1 MFGISREY
9 LKILLLIACA
19 VFILTVL
26 LLFFDIWR
34 ENVASKR
41 DKTYIYYFMTT
52 LEETNNLKQTLE
64 KVLALYNPKAREY
77 QAIKRALD
85 YLDHSIYGDYETA
98 A

>member
-1 MFGISREY
+1 MREDTDMFGISREY

-41 DKTYIYYFMTT
+41 DKTYI
-52 LEETNNLKQTLE
+52 
-64 KVLALYNPKAREY
+64 
-77 QAIKRALD
+77 
-85 YLDHSIYGDYETA
+85 
-98 A
+98 